1 MGNRLVENKYII
13 NYKHCIENNF
23 ENDVQKAIKFYLEL
37 GNNFKYSEDDFGGF
51 VLYPKALIEFLR
63 IMEIIGES
71 RNIIILPW
79 YSKKDDN
86 GCWDDY
92 SPAYII
98 LKIGNGSTSIESIN
112 TKYLQWY

>member
-37 GNNFKYSEDDFGGF
+37 GNDFKYSEDDFGGF

-63 IMEIIGES
+63 VMEMIGES

-79 YSKKDDN
+79 YS
-86 GCWDDY
+86 WDDY
-92 SPAYII
+92 SLAYII

-112 TKYLQWY
+112 TKYLQWF